1 MFQFFILL
9 IFMEGLIVLWLLLR
23 FPSEPQGAVFAGYSL
38 RRAAVGAITLFLL
51 GCLGAVSFDSFKSQK
66 LPHFIQARLKYIPN
80 PSIYFILVHSALV
93 VFFIISLIY
102 IVPYYVPL
110 LQRLSPLKIYRSMPG
125 YYGSWAAPYII
136 WMFLINLKSI
146 FFFSQYEKNNDPIKS
161 VSTPT
166 RLMLFAWVSEF
177 FVVIFFGNTLG
188 KQVMI
193 LCIWFSIWAL
203 LHTQERWRSRLTL
216 LFTCISIWLVTFM
229 ISMQLAGWLN
239 AFRIP
244 NESYFHLLADAI
256 LQGRLYLMNPPS
268 TFDLTF
274 SRGHWFVPIPPMP
287 AILMLPF
294 VAIWGVTAFN
304 PIIFSLAL
312 AATTSVVM
320 YLTLKQLSDLQWIT
334 IPHGGIFWLVA
345 FFSFGTVYGWLSI
358 TGRVYHISQT
368 CTVLFSALSFWFAL
382 KKMPPWLVGLAL
394 AAAVMSRP
402 NVMLLWP
409 ALAAIAIQQN
419 KENGSV
425 MIDWKDVFLWSVKSL
440 IPVLSGV
447 AFLLYYNY
455 LRFGDFL
462 DFGYV
467 TINGSEWTLSRVREY
482 GMFNPQ
488 FIPFNFH
495 WMFFG
500 IPDIEECKFYL
511 TRGLGISMFLASPAL
526 LYLLR
531 RFKFSWWMIGCW
543 ISILLSTLLLLMYHN
558 NGSNQYSYRYWMD
571 FVVPVML
578 LLAYTA
584 GRRTSPPLKVLIA
597 ISILINYYGIISWY
611 RGPC

>member
-1 MFQFFILL
+1 
-9 IFMEGLIVLWLLLR
+9 
-23 FPSEPQGAVFAGYSL
+23 
-38 RRAAVGAITLFLL
+38 
-51 GCLGAVSFDSFKSQK
+51 
-66 LPHFIQARLKYIPN
+66 
-80 PSIYFILVHSALV
+80 
-93 VFFIISLIY
+93 
-102 IVPYYVPL
+102 
-110 LQRLSPLKIYRSMPG
+110 
-125 YYGSWAAPYII
+125 
-136 WMFLINLKSI
+136 
-146 FFFSQYEKNNDPIKS
+146 
-161 VSTPT
+161 
-166 RLMLFAWVSEF
+166 MLFAWVSEF